1 MGKGAIIGTAIAGC
15 VLFVGFILA
24 AMYALR
30 QRRIA
35 KKAVERTTNPF
46 GMYYLTIKFQSNGR
60 CITYIHFQLT
70 ATVNSLHTK
79 D

>member
-60 CITYIHFQLT
+60 CIEFIHFELA

>member
-1 MGKGAIIGTAIAGC
+1 MGKGAIIGIAIAGC
-15 VLFVGFILA
+15 VLIVGFILA

-35 KKAVERTTNPF
+35 KEAVERTTNPF
-46 GMYYLTIKFQSNGR
+46 GMYLTIKFQSNGR
-60 CITYIHFQLT
+60 CITYIHSEL
-70 ATVNSLHTK
+70 AVTVNSLHTK